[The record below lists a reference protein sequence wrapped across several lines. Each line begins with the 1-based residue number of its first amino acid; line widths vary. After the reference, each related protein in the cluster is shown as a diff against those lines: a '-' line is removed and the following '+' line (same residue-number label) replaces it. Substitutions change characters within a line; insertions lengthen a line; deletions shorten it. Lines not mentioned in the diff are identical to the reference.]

1 MLTQKVGKMKLLS
14 LALLISWT
22 FTASALPGLKVGDVL
37 LQPLDC
43 WSCDLIEAEEQSIYS
58 HIGVVISVSPV
69 MVADSRRKVEIQTL
83 EQFNSITEKGQRL
96 RVIRFRNE
104 DIVETLQTNAS
115 SFLALFKSE
124 FEGLKYDH
132 DFLWDNV
139 DENGNQKLY
148 CSEMISKLFQ
158 AFLGLEPFVK
168 RMPFA
173 HNPELWE
180 RYFRGNV
187 PRGRWGNSPGD
198 FEKSD
203 RFYVV
208 GDL

>member
-1 MLTQKVGKMKLLS
+1 MKLLT
-14 LALLISWT
+14 LVLLISWT
-22 FTASALPGLKVGDVL
+22 FTASALSDLKVGDVL

-58 HIGVVISVSPV
+58 HIGVVISTSPV

-83 EQFNSITEKGQRL
+83 EQFNSITEQGQKL
-96 RVIRFRNE
+96 RVIRFRNDE
-104 DIVETLQTNAS
+104 IVETLQKNAGD
-115 SFLALFKSE
+115 FLSLFKSE

-132 DFLWDNV
+132 DFLWNNL

-148 CSEMISKLFQ
+148 CSEMIAKLFQ
-158 AFLGLEPFVK
+158 AFLGIEPYVK
-168 RMPFA
+168 RMQFER
-173 HNPELWE
+173 NPELWE
-180 RYFRGNV
+180 RYFHGNV
-187 PRGRWGNSPGD
+187 PRGKWGNSPGD

-203 RFYVV
+203 LFYVV